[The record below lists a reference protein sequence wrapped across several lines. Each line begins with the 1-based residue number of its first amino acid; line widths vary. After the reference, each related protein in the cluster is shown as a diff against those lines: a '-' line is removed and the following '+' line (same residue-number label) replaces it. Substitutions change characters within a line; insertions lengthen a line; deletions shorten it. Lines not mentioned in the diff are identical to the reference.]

1 MSRVKRPMK
10 AIPMPVVDVPLQY
23 LIVVFPRKTVPHL
36 VIQIPN
42 MLIMEHAG
50 KPPVLPMLLPNKPA
64 PHFPVTL
71 TYNILPMETV
81 AHILVVL
88 TPLPQLPVLPTVVI
102 LGAMWYLM
110 EIVQPRPVLQSLII
124 LLPQSLA

>member
-1 MSRVKRPMK
+1 
-10 AIPMPVVDVPLQY
+10 MPVEHVPIQY
-23 LIVVFPRKTVPHL
+23 LNVVFPLKAVPHH

-42 MLIMEHAG
+42 MLIMEHVN

-88 TPLPQLPVLPTVVI
+88 TPLPPLPVLPTVAI
-102 LGAMWYLM
+102 LGAMLCLM
-110 EIVQPRPVLQSLII
+110 EIVQPRPVPQSLII
-124 LLPQSLA
+124 LLLQYPA